1 MKILKYLNIIIFSLT
16 VLFSVNLY
24 SEEKTIRIVSKD
36 LDSTDMDYIN
46 IGVEALKKQGIHI
59 KVEVVELVGG
69 QSYKEKLPLSIMG
82 GDRYDINERKKGFR
96 ADQGDA
102 SANYFSIS
110 FCWG

>member
-16 VLFSVNLY
+16 VLFSFNLY

-46 IGVEALKKQGIHI
+46 IGVEALKIQGIHI

-69 QSYKEKLPLSIMG
+69 QSYKEKLPLSINTNLS
-82 GDRYDINERKKGFR
+82 IKLV
-96 ADQGDA
+96 
-102 SANYFSIS
+102 FSMFNGVWIA
-110 FCWG
+110 CV